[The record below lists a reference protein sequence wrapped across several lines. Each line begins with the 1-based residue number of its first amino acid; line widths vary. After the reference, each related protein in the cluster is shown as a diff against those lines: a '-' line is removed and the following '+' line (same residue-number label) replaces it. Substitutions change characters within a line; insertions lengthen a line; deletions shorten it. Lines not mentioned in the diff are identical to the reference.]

1 VAWGSLAALRQAH
14 HVYPETD
21 RESMYVQRAYIAA
34 DGTDRGGGAKR
45 QCGETT
51 QERTVVVDLRFP
63 AMEPSASLSQGTVY
77 VARMG
82 RGDQA
87 DYRVWDRRK

>member
-1 VAWGSLAALRQAH
+1 M
-14 HVYPETD
+14 TD
-21 RESMYVQRAYIAA
+21 RIL
-34 DGTDRGGGAKR
+34 
-45 QCGETT
+45 TT
-51 QERTVVVDLRFP
+51 